1 MFRSFVSAA
10 VLCLLVGLVAG
21 CGAGGPK
28 LHPVKGRLTLK
39 GKPCPGVTVTMT
51 PDDLKAQSFIGGTDG
66 EGNFEMRNIYS
77 KTGVQEGE
85 YQVSIAVP
93 FESPGGPMVPPGLGG
108 KASPW
113 RIKITAKPDQFLE
126 LDMSKPKID

>member
-1 MFRSFVSAA
+1 MVRSFVTAA
-10 VLCLLVGLVAG
+10 VLCLMVGLVAG

-51 PDDLKAQSFIGGTDG
+51 PDDLKGQAYMGGTDG

-77 KTGVQEGE
+77 KPGVAVGE
-85 YQVSIAVP
+85 YQVSVAIP
-93 FESPGGPMVPPGLGG
+93 MDSPGGSMVPPGMSG
-108 KASPW
+108 KTSPW
-113 RIKITAKPDQFLE
+113 RITITDKPDQVLE
-126 LDMSKPKID
+126 LDMSKAKIE

>member
-1 MFRSFVSAA
+1 MARSFFSAA
-10 VLCLLVGLVAG
+10 LLCFMIGLLAG

-51 PDDLKAQSFIGGTDG
+51 PDDLKGQSFMGGTDG

-85 YQVSIAVP
+85 YQVSIAIP
-93 FESPGGPMVPPGLGG
+93 FESPGGPMVPAGMTG
-108 KASPW
+108 KTSPW
-113 RIKITAKPDQFLE
+113 RIKITDKPDQFLE
-126 LDMSKPKID
+126 LDMSKSKLE

>member
-1 MFRSFVSAA
+1 MARSFFSAA
-10 VLCLLVGLVAG
+10 VLCFMIGLMAG

-51 PDDLKAQSFIGGTDG
+51 PDDLKGQSFMGGTDA

-85 YQVSIAVP
+85 YQVSIAIP
-93 FESPGGPMVPPGLGG
+93 FESPGGPMVPAGMTG
-108 KASPW
+108 KTSPW

-126 LDMSKPKID
+126 LDMSKSKLE